1 MRNHLVS
8 LSLSSLLLALAS
20 VGCTASSPE
29 GVDSADQAVSAA
41 PPSCALALV
50 LRAPGALAALSQLQA
65 QTNATCNHGYT
76 WCSVSS
82 LRAYDVPACAAAEA
96 TLAKVAA
103 AVEAESPMVQSEG
116 QSEESATLT
125 RAELLQRT
133 SYTFRD
139 PQLLAKIDAY
149 AGSTNVVAMETS
161 AELSCENCHESA
173 IRYVLFYAD
182 TQTVIVLDGKYGYD
196 S

>member
-8 LSLSSLLLALAS
+8 LSLSTALLVLAAA
-20 VGCTASSPE
+20 GCTAASPE
-29 GVDSADQAVSAA
+29 GVDSAGQAVSAVA
-41 PPSCALALV
+41 PACGPAVV

-65 QTNATCNHGYT
+65 ETNATCNHGYT

-82 LRAYDVPACAAAEA
+82 LRAYDAPACAAAQA
-96 TLAKVAA
+96 TLATVAA
-103 AVEAESPMVQSEG
+103 AVEADSPMVQSEG

-149 AGSTNVVAMETS
+149 AGSTNVVAMEIGS
-161 AELSCENCHESA
+161 ELSCENCHESA
-173 IRYVLFYAD
+173 VRYVLFYAD
-182 TQTVIVLDGKYGYD
+182 TQAVIVLDGTYGYD